1 MNTLQ
6 VLESKNKLMAPAP
19 YRKQFE
25 DLLQAFLSGR
35 CEKTIEAYR
44 QDLKDFQK
52 FIVADTPAT
61 AASHL
66 LSKSLGEA
74 NGLVLKYKTNLMERK
89 FQPATINRRLAA
101 IRSLTKMARM
111 LGMIPWSL
119 EIENAKSQPY
129 RDTRGPGRTAFQ
141 QMLRVASNQ
150 RNNVKAIRDK
160 TILRVFYDLALRTS
174 ELAQLDVCDLDLKT
188 GTVLVLGK
196 GQTEKIMLSLP
207 QPTQKALGLWLEVRG
222 TRPGPLFTNF
232 DRAKKGDGRIHR
244 SNLFRMVQGL
254 GEQVGIKTRTHALR
268 HLSITEACKAAN
280 VNGFAL
286 EEVMDFSRH
295 KNIKTLMVYRDRERN
310 IQGKLAELVAQL
322 SLESDS

>member
-6 VLESKNKLMAPAP
+6 VIESKIKMTTPVTD
-19 YRKQFE
+19 RQQFE

-35 CEKTIEAYR
+35 SQKTIEAYR
-44 QDLKDFQK
+44 QDIKDFQH
-52 FIVADTPAT
+52 FIAVETPE
-61 AASHL
+61 AAAAQL
-66 LSKSLGEA
+66 LSRTLGEA
-74 NGLVLKYKTNLMERK
+74 NGLILKYKTNLMDRK

-141 QMLRVASNQ
+141 QMLRAAGNQ
-150 RNNVKAIRDK
+150 RNHLKAIRDK

-174 ELAQLDVCDLDLKT
+174 ELAQLDVCDLDLKA
-188 GTVLVLGK
+188 GTISVLGK
-196 GQTEKIMLSLP
+196 GQTEKIILSLP
-207 QPTQKALGLWLEVRG
+207 QPTQKSLGLWLEVRG
-222 TRPGPLFTNF
+222 TRSGPLFTNL
-232 DRAKKGDGRIHR
+232 DRAKKGSGRIHR

-268 HLSITEACKAAN
+268 HLSITEACKAAHS
-280 VNGFAL
+280 NGIAV

-310 IQGKLAELVAQL
+310 IQGKLAELVAQC

>member
-6 VLESKNKLMAPAP
+6 LIESKSKMTTLASD
-19 YRKQFE
+19 RKQFE
-25 DLLQAFLSGR
+25 DLLQTFLSGR
-35 CEKTIEAYR
+35 SKKTIEAYR
-44 QDLKDFQK
+44 QDIKDFQN
-52 FIVADTPAT
+52 FIAAETPET
-61 AASHL
+61 AAAQL
-66 LSKSLGEA
+66 LSRSLGEA
-74 NGLVLKYKTNLMERK
+74 NSMALKYKANLMERK
-89 FQPATINRRLAA
+89 FQPATINRKLAA

-119 EIENAKSQPY
+119 EIENAKSQSY

-141 QMLRVASNQ
+141 QMLRVAGNQ
-150 RNNVKAIRDK
+150 RNHRKAVRDK

-174 ELAQLDVCDLDLKT
+174 ELTQLDVCDLDLKT
-188 GTVLVLGK
+188 GTVSVLGK
-196 GQTEKIMLSLP
+196 GQSEKIILALP
-207 QPTQKALGLWLEVRG
+207 QPTQKALGLWLEIRG
-222 TRPGPLFTNF
+222 IHPGPLFTNL
-232 DRAKKGDGRIHR
+232 DRAKKGSGRIHR

-268 HLSITEACKAAN
+268 HLSITEACKAAA
-280 VNGFAL
+280 VNGIAL